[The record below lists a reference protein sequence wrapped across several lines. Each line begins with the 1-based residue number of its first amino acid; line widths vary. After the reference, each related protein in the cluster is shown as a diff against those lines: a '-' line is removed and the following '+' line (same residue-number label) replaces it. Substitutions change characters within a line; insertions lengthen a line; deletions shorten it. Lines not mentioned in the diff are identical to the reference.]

1 ASTIFGVHYPLRNF
15 RICQT
20 VLRRRLLLFCL
31 NFFGSQ
37 EPADTAVFDDVTVVK
52 TMRLI
57 RVIRRLRELQ
67 RLAAKGGE
75 NV

>member
-1 ASTIFGVHYPLRNF
+1 M
-15 RICQT
+15 
-20 VLRRRLLLFCL
+20 
-31 NFFGSQ
+31 
-37 EPADTAVFDDVTVVK
+37 AVFDDITVVK

>member
-1 ASTIFGVHYPLRNF
+1 ASEFTLFLAGLSGSLPNKQFNMFMF
-15 RICQT
+15 R
-20 VLRRRLLLFCL
+20 L

-52 TMRLI
+52 TIRLI

-67 RLAAKGGE
+67 RLA
-75 NV
+75 V